1 MRRYPIGLD
10 PDFEERLAELAAAK
24 PRRLDPFQLLI
35 EPFDPLQALTA
46 AGAVMTGGHFVFT
59 SEKHGSEYFDS
70 DAIYPHTRLT
80 RGLCLELARRFVND
94 EVEVVIA
101 PAVGGVILSQW
112 VAYHLTNL
120 TGREILSIYA
130 EPLDPTRLII
140 RRGYERLVIGKR
152 VLVVD
157 GVLTTGGSAKKT
169 VSIVREYGG
178 EVVGLGVICNRG
190 GVTAHD
196 VGDVPK
202 LEALVNIAMDAWDEA
217 ECPLCAQGVPIN
229 ISVGHGRQFLERKA
243 REQKST

>member
-1 MRRYPIGLD
+1 MDEQAVLELLRRVN
-10 PDFEERLAELAAAK
+10 
-24 PRRLDPFQLLI
+24 
-35 EPFDPLQALTA
+35 
-46 AGAVMTGGHFVFT
+46 AVTTNSHIVYT
-59 SEKHGSEYFDS
+59 SGKHGSEYFNS
-70 DAIYPHTRLT
+70 DAIYPYTLLT
-80 RGLCLELARRFVND
+80 KRLCLDLAGRFVSD

-130 EPLDPTRLII
+130 EPLDPTRFII

-169 VSIVREYGG
+169 VNIVREYGG

-202 LEALVNIAMDAWDEA
+202 LEALVNIAMDAWDEDK
-217 ECPLCAQGVPIN
+217 CSLCAQRIPIN
-229 ISVGHGRQFLERKA
+229 TRVGHGRQFLERKA
-243 REQKST
+243 RGEQKST